1 MRILTHCP
9 ARAQYI
15 LKFSS
20 PFLRRIVR
28 KKKFGRHGH
37 DHGLIFK
44 YLLVKQA
51 CSLTYRD
58 LEEATGIDNSTFVK
72 VRKNFQER
80 GVYLKVFRYLVR
92 KLVKLGQL
100 KAEYVAID
108 GSFVQTYSKRAE
120 IGSAYWGKTKEH
132 GFKLHALVDATTE
145 IPVAL
150 VVTDGKA
157 HDSKLLIPLC
167 KKLSSYHLKPDY
179 IIADK
184 AYDSDDLVAF
194 ITKKLSALA
203 SIPIKAKHK
212 QVGLNLETKSMGRTQ
227 DKLIYRKRTTVER
240 VFSYLKE
247 RFHLGKEKTRGI
259 VNFTINVFL
268 SSICLL
274 LEKFRGWRI
283 VIL

>member
-9 ARAQYI
+9 SRAQYI

-20 PFLRRIVR
+20 SFLRRLVR
-28 KKKFGRHGH
+28 KKKHGRHGH
-37 DHGLIFK
+37 DHTLVFK

-72 VRKNFQER
+72 ARKSFQER
-80 GVYLKVFRYLVR
+80 GVYLKFFKYLVGR
-92 KLVKLGQL
+92 LIELGYLQ
-100 KAEYVAID
+100 AESVAVD
-108 GSFVQTYSKRAE
+108 GSFVQTYSKRSE
-120 IGSAYWGKTKEH
+120 DGSAYWGKTGEH
-132 GFKLHALVDATTE
+132 GYKLHALVDATSE
-145 IPVAL
+145 VPIAL
-150 VVTDGKA
+150 VITDGKA

-167 KKLSSYHLKPDY
+167 EKLSSYKLNPLY
-179 IIADK
+179 VIADK

-194 ITKKLSALA
+194 ITKKLGSLA

-212 QVGLNLETKSMGRTQ
+212 QAKLNLETKLLGRTE
-227 DKLIYRKRTTVER
+227 DKGVYRKRTSVER

-247 RFHLGKEKTRGI
+247 RFNLGKEKTRG
-259 VNFTINVFL
+259 VTNFTINVFL

-274 LEKFRGWRI
+274 LEKFRGWRMS
-283 VIL
+283 IL